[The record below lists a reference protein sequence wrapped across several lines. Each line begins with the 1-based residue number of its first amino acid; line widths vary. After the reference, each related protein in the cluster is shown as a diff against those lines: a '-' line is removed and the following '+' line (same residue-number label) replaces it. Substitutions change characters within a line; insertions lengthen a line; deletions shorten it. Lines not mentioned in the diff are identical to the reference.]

1 MNLSDLE
8 LDAGAAGTLAAPHK
22 QVSLLPLLEEQVIVT
37 RSLKAQFVDGSLHFF
52 TL

>member
-1 MNLSDLE
+1 MNLSDVE